1 MKIYSV
7 TDPEF
12 KEYGRIIDG
21 YDVSEIL
28 NALEKHTPCP
38 EDGTGYVPE
47 EAALQNL
54 ETSKTIAP
62 TLFGGMPVE
71 FGWCNGHNTK
81 LNCLEYHRNSEF
93 NLGTVD
99 FILILG
105 LAKDITD
112 WKLDTSTCKAFRVP
126 AGVLVE
132 VFETTL
138 HYAPCSAA
146 KGQGFRVLVALPK
159 GTNTNA
165 PATGGKTAED
175 RLLRANNKWLLA
187 HPDAPEAKDGA
198 WIGLTG
204 ENIDIADFT

>member
-1 MKIYSV
+1 MKIYNV

-12 KEYGRIIDG
+12 REYGRIIEG
-21 YDVSEIL
+21 YDLSEIL
-28 NALEKHTPCP
+28 DVLNQHTPCP
-38 EDGTGYVPE
+38 EGGTAYVPKE
-47 EAALQNL
+47 EAIQNL
-54 ETSKTIAP
+54 PSAKALASS
-62 TLFGGMPVE
+62 LFGGLPVE
-71 FGWCNGHNTK
+71 FGWCNGHNTR

-93 NLGTVD
+93 NLGTED

-105 LAKDITD
+105 LAKDIRD
-112 WKLDTSTCKAFRVP
+112 WKLDTSTCKAFKVP

-132 VFETTL
+132 VFETAL

-146 KGQGFRVLVALPK
+146 HGAGFRVLVALPD
-159 GTNTNA
+159 GTNTEA
-165 PATGGKTAED
+165 PHVDGKSPED

-204 ENIDIADFT
+204 ENIDLSDSI